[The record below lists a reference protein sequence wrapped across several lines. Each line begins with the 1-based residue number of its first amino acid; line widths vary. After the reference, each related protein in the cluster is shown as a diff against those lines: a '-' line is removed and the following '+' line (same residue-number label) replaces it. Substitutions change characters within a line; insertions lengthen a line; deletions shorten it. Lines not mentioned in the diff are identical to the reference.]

1 MMSRASV
8 TSLLTAVASSFVVL
22 FMATLS
28 GYAGMQEAR
37 KSDLTITRVIQAPG
51 YTEAQIYAATKI
63 WIAQNFNSAKA
74 VIELDDKDRG
84 QIIGNGILSYPC
96 SSMDCLTKGGW
107 KVHVTMRVDMKDQR
121 FKITFS
127 NLRIIFPPSA
137 TSPGDEFP
145 VRTQGS
151 LDDIRP
157 MLLKIGP
164 AILKSVEK
172 EEDETDW

>member
-1 MMSRASV
+1 MNRWLAA
-8 TSLLTAVASSFVVL
+8 LFVATF
-22 FMATLS
+22 S
-28 GYAGMQEAR
+28 GCAGMQQAR
-37 KSDLTITRVIQAPG
+37 ESDLTITRVVQAPD
-51 YTEAQIYAATKI
+51 YTKAQIYAATKI

-84 QIIGNGILSYPC
+84 QVIGNGILPYPC

-107 KVHVTMRVDMKDQR
+107 KVRVTMRVDMKDGR

-127 NLRIIFPPSA
+127 NLRLIFPPSS
-137 TSPGDEFP
+137 TGPGSEHP
-145 VRTQGS
+145 VTTQGA

-164 AILKSVEK
+164 AILKSVEEEEG
-172 EEDETDW
+172 EEDW